1 MSRAYDNAADARF
14 QQGGRRNLII
24 NGAMQVWQR
33 GTSSTAVGSS
43 NTYHADRFLAREDTD
58 GGLTTERS
66 TESPDN
72 FKYSTKVT
80 VTSADTSLGAAQKAY
95 FSQRLEGTVWD
106 HLNFGTSAA
115 QTVTLS
121 FYVRSSLTG
130 TFSGSLINDNNNRAY
145 PWEYTINTANTWER
159 KTITIAGDTTGTWDT
174 GSGDWME
181 LYWDLG
187 LGSNFEGTAGAW
199 AAAQD
204 FGTSGSVKLIG
215 TNSATWYI
223 TGVQLEVGNVATPF
237 EHRSYGEELALCQRY
252 YYTHINANGQTV
264 TFACNY
270 YSNTNA
276 EMHVPFHVTMRS
288 APSIDMVTGSG
299 YYKIYRL
306 GGSDS
311 VSGFTSGGS
320 HTNLGYMFNNT
331 EVSSTQGTGGHVQA
345 SNASAY
351 LAFDA
356 EL

>member
-1 MSRAYDNAADARF
+1 MSELLVNTIKKADGTGSITVPADT
-14 QQGGRRNLII
+14 GTVVTTASPSLGRRNLII

-145 PWEYTINTANTWER
+145 PWEYTINTADTWER

-174 GSGDWME
+174 GSSDWME

-223 TGVQLEVGNVATPF
+223 TGVQLEVGDTATPF

-252 YYTHINANGQTV
+252 YEKFTGLMQYSKARETDRLRYINFFYKQV
-264 TFACNY
+264 K
-270 YSNTNA
+270 
-276 EMHVPFHVTMRS
+276 R
-288 APSIDMVTGSG
+288 GSPT
-299 YYKIYRL
+299 ITI
-306 GGSDS
+306 S
-311 VSGFTSGGS
+311 
-320 HTNLGYMFNNT
+320 
-331 EVSSTQGTGGHVQA
+331 GTGDGTSFLNFADNSTDCFRGQCHATGDGATPYFSSVT
-345 SNASAY
+345 
-351 LAFDA
+351 LDA